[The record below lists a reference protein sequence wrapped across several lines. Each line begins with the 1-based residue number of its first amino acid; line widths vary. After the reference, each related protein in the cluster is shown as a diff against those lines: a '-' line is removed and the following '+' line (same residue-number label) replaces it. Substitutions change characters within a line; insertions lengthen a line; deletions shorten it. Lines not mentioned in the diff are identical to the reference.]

1 MLRERETTP
10 SGTSTGHAKVAYAR
24 GLQPEL
30 PAVLVSGLPE
40 ESLIVGHTAATLPFP
55 WPQTHWDRDVVRHHE
70 QMGLSTTHGL
80 LPAVS
85 DRSYHTIVVT
95 NNALSTFPTLA
106 ALRSWLSELRSFTS
120 RIIIEV
126 LPPSSADLA
135 HDASD
140 RSFQVANG
148 YTFHERIR
156 RDFYR
161 QLEWRWVSAE
171 RNHQTTNWAS
181 CHRWHYAIE
190 ILPQLQTDEWSSVEW
205 MTEPSTDDSGC
216 GIIAMCS

>member
-120 RIIIEV
+120 RCIESFHPLRPTLRTMRV
-126 LPPSSADLA
+126 TAPSKWRTATPFTNESGGTSI
-135 HDASD
+135 ASW
-140 RSFQVANG
+140 NG
-148 YTFHERIR
+148 
-156 RDFYR
+156 
-161 QLEWRWVSAE
+161 
-171 RNHQTTNWAS
+171 
-181 CHRWHYAIE
+181 
-190 ILPQLQTDEWSSVEW
+190 
-205 MTEPSTDDSGC
+205 G
-216 GIIAMCS
+216 G